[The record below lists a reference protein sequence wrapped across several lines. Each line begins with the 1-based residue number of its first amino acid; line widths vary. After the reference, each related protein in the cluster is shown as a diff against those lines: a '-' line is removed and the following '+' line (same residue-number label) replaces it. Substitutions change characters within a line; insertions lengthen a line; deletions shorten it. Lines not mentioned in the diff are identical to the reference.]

1 MLYINPAA
9 RISLGWD
16 RPTIHDTFA
25 LATGLDSS
33 NAASCD
39 AVVLA
44 TSLDSSNAA
53 TCNAFVLATG
63 LDSSNAARVV
73 DILAGLAAAGVTVI
87 ITIHQ
92 PRPDVFNLMQRVM
105 ILSGDGR
112 LVYSGAAHSFSIPS
126 ALFNSASPLHTST
139 QHLLCTTLLSIL
151 SAHLYSASPLH
162 FSTQQPPLLTST
174 QHALCTFPLSVSA
187 PFYSASPL
195 HHFIQH
201 LLCTILLSIL
211 DTFFICQSPLP
222 PFPPLLLCV
231 GCNMCVEVCPSQQ
244 SAANLAYQ

>member
-33 NAASCD
+33 NATSCD

-53 TCNAFVLATG
+53 TCDAFVLATG

-112 LVYSGAAHSFSIPS
+112 LVYSGAACSFSIPS
-126 ALFNSASPLHTST
+126 AHST
-139 QHLLCTTLLSIL
+139 QHTLCTL
-151 SAHLYSASPLH
+151 
-162 FSTQQPPLLTST
+162 
-174 QHALCTFPLSVSA
+174 
-187 PFYSASPL
+187 
-195 HHFIQH
+195 
-201 LLCTILLSIL
+201 LLSIL
-211 DTFFICQSPLP
+211 DVYFPLLSVTPP
-222 PFPPLLLCV
+222 PFPPPPPPPFPPAPLTFSSPFCQPPPPPFPPPPCFVWGAPCVLRYAQASHLLEFSLPVMIWGSSIACAV
-231 GCNMCVEVCPSQQ
+231 LHVVRVLLHS
-244 SAANLAYQ
+244 YQVQLQGS